1 MEYGIL
7 GLATAGLAAAIGTL
21 AAYLVLTEV
30 MHMPFIFLPGAV
42 FLTALLAAVVTLA
55 LGFAGTWQALSHKAA
70 PLLRNE

>member
-1 MEYGIL
+1 
-7 GLATAGLAAAIGTL
+7 
-21 AAYLVLTEV
+21 VLTEV

-42 FLTALLAAVVTLA
+42 IVTALLAAVVTLA